1 MPIPEGLDL
10 DAWINEPMQSESE
23 SSEDETINDNEVFV
37 KSSGKDFQSPKQ
49 KHSVEPSPK
58 EMQRHREARLLQQQ
72 QDPNYLKPKTP
83 TTPIK
88 AFQEEDVPV
97 KEMEFGGVPPL
108 LIPGLATTD
117 QYFDLNNTLDDDKTK
132 SKGKKKKSKDKSKK
146 RSKHRQS
153 SERDE
158 SDQNDI
164 TELPV
169 FVKRAAEM
177 PEGVMASDGDDDE
190 DRKTGDEDDPHR
202 YVDLFYFT
210 RKMIRTL
217 LKLCSDFTDDTN
229 YFM

>member
-1 MPIPEGLDL
+1 MI
-10 DAWINEPMQSESE
+10 MR
-23 SSEDETINDNEVFV
+23 FV

-97 KEMEFGGVPPL
+97 KEMEFSGVPPL

-132 SKGKKKKSKDKSKK
+132 SKGKKEKTKK

-202 YVDLFYFT
+202 ALRDIDLEDIDENRSKAIDVKT
-210 RKMIRTL
+210 NGRLIDHNN
-217 LKLCSDFTDDTN
+217 SDEVTTKKKKKHKG
-229 YFM
+229 